1 MPIAELPAD
10 PWTISTHTSRTFFAA
25 ALAPQAFR
33 AGVMASRN
41 GSASV
46 TPIPFRTVRRE
57 RCLLVRYIAT
67 PFLIS
72 RGARHFS
79 RRRGPTPGALAQGCR
94 SLMPRMAAGAI
105 PSFVLSLCGIG
116 RDRARVGP
124 HHPERGTVDDAQDE

>member
-10 PWTISTHTSRTFFAA
+10 PCTISMHTRRTFFPA

-33 AGVMASRN
+33 AGVIASRN

-57 RCLLVRYIAT
+57 RCLFVRYIAS

-105 PSFVLSLCGIG
+105 PSFVLSLCGVG
-116 RDRARVGP
+116 RHHAGVWLR
-124 HHPERGTVDDAQDE
+124 HPERGAVDHAQAE